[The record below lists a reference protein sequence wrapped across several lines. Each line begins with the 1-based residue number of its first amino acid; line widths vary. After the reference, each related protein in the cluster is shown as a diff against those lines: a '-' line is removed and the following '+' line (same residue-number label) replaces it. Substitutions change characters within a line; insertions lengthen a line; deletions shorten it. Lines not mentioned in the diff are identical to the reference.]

1 MRTDA
6 RVPQFH
12 FCRTILLHE
21 GTTHSLA
28 FTPDS
33 QYLVSACTLEVLNI
47 WSTQD
52 LVDTTS
58 DEPTTPV
65 CNVDN
70 VHDLGVLC
78 IDISNIVRYDG
89 NEYFAF

>member
-1 MRTDA
+1 M
-6 RVPQFH
+6 
-12 FCRTILLHE
+12 HE

-28 FTPDS
+28 FSPDS

-47 WSTQD
+47 WNTEE
-52 LVDTTS
+52 LIDTTN

-78 IDISNIVRYDG
+78 IDISNAIIIDG
-89 NEYFAF
+89 TETFHLTIQNYLSVYI